1 MKNENLNEAVNPAL
15 QQGAVIRR
23 AGATKEILLGRD
35 CDVVDVQ
42 VPIWYKKDE
51 MISFL
56 RHKNYCKEIAEELAQ
71 LWVDDL
77 NGAFRKGF
85 EKGFQYAKGENIDAI
100 VTVR

>member
-1 MKNENLNEAVNPAL
+1 MENQEQKSNIDQPV
-15 QQGAVIRR
+15 VIRR
-23 AGATKEILLGRD
+23 AGKTKEILLGRD

-42 VPIWYKKDE
+42 VPIWYNKDE

-71 LWVDDL
+71 IWVDDL